1 MDPANEESFWRSL
14 RDRGG
19 ARFVRSLDWIGLDAY
34 PGTVFPPVESGID
47 GYRDGM
53 VNGISTLRCFART
66 PGIPESVPMKV
77 EENGWPTF
85 PGRSR
90 AMQAAVL
97 EAMVNAVHD
106 FRGTYNITDYRWF
119 NLRDGDTSSPQP
131 FQHFGLFDSGYVE
144 KPAFAV
150 YRRLV
155 DRLARDEA
163 APSPRRPR
171 VGLRV
176 RGRNRFDTRGRS
188 CFDGLIR
195 ARIIGTERGLVR
207 HARFRLAS
215 RRFKLDR
222 RAPFSRVVH
231 RPGRRGA
238 HRHVARAAVRLRDG
252 RLVRLR
258 RAFRACR

>member
-1 MDPANEESFWRSL
+1 M
-14 RDRGG
+14 
-19 ARFVRSLDWIGLDAY
+19 
-34 PGTVFPPVESGID
+34 FPPVESGIE

-90 AMQAAVL
+90 EMQAAVL
-97 EAMVNAVHD
+97 EVMVQAVHD

-131 FQHFGLFDSGYVE
+131 FQHFGLFDSSYVE

-155 DRLARDEA
+155 DRLARRRGGAAAAAASRAPRARRGLASTAAA
-163 APSPRRPR
+163 APVST
-171 VGLRV
+171 G
-176 RGRNRFDTRGRS
+176 
-188 CFDGLIR
+188 
-195 ARIIGTERGLVR
+195 
-207 HARFRLAS
+207 
-215 RRFKLDR
+215 
-222 RAPFSRVVH
+222 
-231 RPGRRGA
+231 
-238 HRHVARAAVRLRDG
+238 
-252 RLVRLR
+252 
-258 RAFRACR
+258 

>member
-1 MDPANEESFWRSL
+1 
-14 RDRGG
+14 
-19 ARFVRSLDWIGLDAY
+19 
-34 PGTVFPPVESGID
+34 
-47 GYRDGM
+47 M
-53 VNGISTLRCFART
+53 VNAMSTMRCFART

-97 EAMVNAVHD
+97 DVMVNAVHD
-106 FRGTYNITDYRWF
+106 FRGTYNVTDYRWF

-131 FQHFGLFDSGYVE
+131 FQHFGLFDSSYVE

-155 DRLARDEA
+155 DRLARREP
-163 APSPRRPR
+163 APSPRPQLA
-171 VGLRV
+171 LRV
-176 RGRNRFDTRGRS
+176 RSRRGFDARGRA
-188 CFDGLIR
+188 CATGPVR
-195 ARIIGTERGLVR
+195 AVLVGSNRALVR

-215 RRFKLDR
+215 RRFRLDR
-222 RAPFSRVVH
+222 RAPFSRIVH
-231 RPGRRGA
+231 RPGRRRS

-252 RLVRLR
+252 RLVRMR

>member
-1 MDPANEESFWRSL
+1 
-14 RDRGG
+14 
-19 ARFVRSLDWIGLDAY
+19 
-34 PGTVFPPVESGID
+34 
-47 GYRDGM
+47 M
-53 VNGISTLRCFART
+53 VNALSTMRCFART

-90 AMQAAVL
+90 AMQAEVL
-97 EAMVNAVHD
+97 EVMVNAVHD

-119 NLRDGDTSSPQP
+119 NLRDGDSSSPQP
-131 FQHFGLFDSGYVE
+131 FQHFGLFDSSYVE

-155 DRLARDEA
+155 DRLARREA
-163 APSPRRPR
+163 APTRRRPR
-171 VGLRV
+171 LTLRLRTRGGRV
-176 RGRNRFDTRGRS
+176 RATIGGADRA
-188 CFDGLIR
+188 LIR
-195 ARIIGTERGLVR
+195 HV
-207 HARFRLAS
+207 RFRVGA

-231 RPGRRGA
+231 RPHRSRS

-258 RAFRACR
+258 RSFRVRR